1 MPMPP
6 KTGEEMTL
14 ELTLQELIEM
24 AVKKAQSQAWDA
36 GWMAHAREWQIQK
49 QEPSHPITRDNP
61 FD

>member
-1 MPMPP
+1 
-6 KTGEEMTL
+6 MTL